1 MFYTI
6 LSIEDSEATIPIAFE
21 DKSTTKKANKKEPP
35 QQELDLIEL
44 NPEDEQLTESGALK
58 QPEEEEFNPD
68 EYGGFPLEA
77 WQRYFG
83 AINDKRQS
91 RSASLAKLTSYT
103 VRINVAKDDAPY
115 PDFKYSK
122 LDYSAIT
129 KKVWEQRRNELAAIE
144 DMEREQQMQATRL
157 AEMQESLRLRI
168 FSRNKPRGMITNRED
183 PTKAQLEEIQ
193 SNMKFYQDIS
203 IDLSRR
209 LAEKRQSSDLAAFQM
224 YFHKGKEVYDQIM
237 NEDLDDILRA
247 CDWKQMYGSAN
258 LQLSKPLPS
267 QGVSQGIS

>member
-1 MFYTI
+1 
-6 LSIEDSEATIPIAFE
+6 LSDAVESQQQPTEIPIP
-21 DKSTTKKANKKEPP
+21 KVKKKQESK
-35 QQELDLIEL
+35 QELDLVEL

-58 QPEEEEFNPD
+58 QPEEEEFDPD

-103 VRINVAKDDAPY
+103 VRINVAKEDNPF
-115 PDFKYSK
+115 PDFKYTK
-122 LDYSAIT
+122 LDYSPIT
-129 KKVWEQRRNELAAIE
+129 KKVWEQRRNELASIE
-144 DMEREQQMQATRL
+144 DMEREQQSQATRL

-183 PTKAQLEEIQ
+183 PTKAQLDEIQ

-203 IDLSRR
+203 TDLSRR
-209 LAEKRQSSDLAAFQM
+209 LAEKRQSSDLAAFTM
-224 YFHKGKEVYDQIM
+224 YFHKPKEVYEQVM

-247 CDWKQMYGSAN
+247 CDWKQIHGSAN
-258 LQLSKPLPS
+258 LRLSKPSSSP
-267 QGVSQGIS
+267 GPSQGIS